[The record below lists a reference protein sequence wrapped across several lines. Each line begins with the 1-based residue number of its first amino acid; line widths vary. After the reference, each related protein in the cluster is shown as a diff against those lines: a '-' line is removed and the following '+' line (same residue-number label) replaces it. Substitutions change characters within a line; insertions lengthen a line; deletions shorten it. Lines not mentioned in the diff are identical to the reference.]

1 MLRKDTLHVLLFLL
15 LSVDFAAVR
24 IAVAYT
30 APDAV
35 RVTAWGSVLPVN
47 GASSRLIIKR
57 VLLSGHPFK
66 VHRRKAVVRFMF
78 FNPDDVR

>member
-1 MLRKDTLHVLLFLL
+1 MLLNILHIVFLKMMRIGVT
-15 LSVDFAAVR
+15 STASDGVR
-24 IAVAYT
+24 I
-30 APDAV
+30 
-35 RVTAWGSVLPVN
+35 TAWGSVLPVN

>member
-1 MLRKDTLHVLLFLL
+1 MPCFWPEPDNLR
-15 LSVDFAAVR
+15 
-24 IAVAYT
+24 I
-30 APDAV
+30 
-35 RVTAWGSVLPVN
+35 TAWGSVLPVN

-66 VHRRKAVVRFMF
+66 VHRRKAIVRFMF